1 VLAGTGKSK
10 LPAIRATA
18 ASLAGGLLLS
28 ACSYGS
34 NPPLVFGQAH
44 TVGVSIHGSATQ
56 QGADLTVG
64 YRDVDIA
71 VVPVTAVDASGRLV
85 RIKAD
90 VADKDGGVSS
100 NSLSVLGQFEVDAQA
115 AGPKVGLGKF
125 FATGLAAD
133 KLADGFNAKLSK

>member
-1 VLAGTGKSK
+1 MLARTGKSR
-10 LPAIRATA
+10 LPAIRTTA
-18 ASLAGGLLLS
+18 ASLACGFVLS

-34 NPPLVFGQAH
+34 NPPLVC
-44 TVGVSIHGSATQ
+44 
-56 QGADLTVG
+56 
-64 YRDVDIA
+64 
-71 VVPVTAVDASGRLV
+71 VP
-85 RIKAD
+85 IKAN

-133 KLADGFNAKLSK
+133 KLADGFSAKLSK

>member
-1 VLAGTGKSK
+1 VLARTGKSR
-10 LPAIRATA
+10 LPAIRTTA
-18 ASLAGGLLLS
+18 ASLACGLVLS

-71 VVPVTAVDASGRLV
+71 VVPVTAVDASGQIV
-85 RIKAD
+85 PIKAS
-90 VADKDGGVSS
+90 VANGNGGVGT
-100 NSLSVLGQFEVDAQA
+100 NALSVLGQFEVDAQA

-133 KLADGFNAKLSK
+133 KLADGFKHKLAK

>member
-1 VLAGTGKSK
+1 
-10 LPAIRATA
+10 
-18 ASLAGGLLLS
+18 
-28 ACSYGS
+28 
-34 NPPLVFGQAH
+34 
-44 TVGVSIHGSATQ
+44 
-56 QGADLTVG
+56 
-64 YRDVDIA
+64 VDIA

-85 RIKAD
+85 PIKAD

>member
-1 VLAGTGKSK
+1 MLARTGK
-10 LPAIRATA
+10 IN
-18 ASLAGGLLLS
+18 AGGDPHYSSEPCLRSRPLGVHLRD
-28 ACSYGS
+28 

-71 VVPVTAVDASGRLV
+71 VVPVTAVDASGQIV
-85 RIKAD
+85 PIKAD
-90 VADKDGGVSS
+90 VAGKDGGMSS